1 MLPRIFSKPSPT
13 DRTDAVVDDVSIL
26 TVSPLVQELNTV
38 HPNYDIGKRCRNQSL
53 GSSINA
59 KKRQEIA
66 RKCWNLTRPVQR
78 IGYQRNLQ
86 ANQRASARLRGN
98 INDPSQGAHSFAHA
112 TNPRPRVWRRS
123 LSNPLPLSC
132 TVADT
137 RSLSW
142 LTVTV
147 TRLASACFE
156 QFVSAS

>member
-1 MLPRIFSKPSPT
+1 M
-13 DRTDAVVDDVSIL
+13 VDDVSIL

-112 TNPRPRVWRRS
+112 HQPQATG
-123 LSNPLPLSC
+123 LE
-132 TVADT
+132 T
-137 RSLSW
+137 
-142 LTVTV
+142 
-147 TRLASACFE
+147 E
-156 QFVSAS
+156 FVESPAVILHRGRHSIPFMAYGHGHAAGIRMF